1 MSGDGRGWVV
11 MGGNGSKWVEMGRD
25 GSRWVTM
32 GGDGQCEPNKA
43 LNTDNGLKKSQ

>member
-1 MSGDGRGWVV
+1 MGRDGWQ
-11 MGGNGSKWVEMGRD
+11 WVEVGQD

-32 GGDGQCEPNKA
+32 GGDGQCEPNEA